1 MLLPVRVRSL
11 AHCHVDGVRCGGS
24 HTVVL
29 VRPRSPADVAADAK
43 DVPDDDGDDDC
54 DVKSLRGGGSA
65 KSEFADKTI
74 AAGSFG
80 HSKAVNSRDDAKT
93 QLGLEAKAG
102 ADSKSHGGKEGSVGT
117 AEGAAPSSSSAVAQ
131 ALASYET
138 DELTAQCI
146 SWARHRR
153 IAEIEY
159 ALSRGSDVDV
169 KDASGNTMLIVAAQ
183 NGHRAVLEA
192 LVTLK
197 ADLNVTNAK
206 GNSALHYLFAYGFQ
220 AEAEMLISKG
230 ADDYAQNLE
239 GYTCYEMGLID

>member
-1 MLLPVRVRSL
+1 
-11 AHCHVDGVRCGGS
+11 
-24 HTVVL
+24 
-29 VRPRSPADVAADAK
+29 
-43 DVPDDDGDDDC
+43 
-54 DVKSLRGGGSA
+54 
-65 KSEFADKTI
+65 
-74 AAGSFG
+74 
-80 HSKAVNSRDDAKT
+80 
-93 QLGLEAKAG
+93 
-102 ADSKSHGGKEGSVGT
+102 
-117 AEGAAPSSSSAVAQ
+117 
-131 ALASYET
+131 
-138 DELTAQCI
+138 
-146 SWARHRR
+146 
-153 IAEIEY
+153 
-159 ALSRGSDVDV
+159 V